1 MAPSHPAG
9 GSAALLFE
17 LLAQGVHLVTSLR
30 KNMRNRLLLLFDKLM
45 VRKRALIETIT
56 DQLKNIS

>member
-1 MAPSHPAG
+1 M
-9 GSAALLFE
+9 LFE